1 MSLLN
6 AQIEEQ
12 LREVFADMKKDVTL
26 AVFTEK
32 TGCETCED
40 TVAFMTEIEAL
51 SDKIH
56 LEVLDLEENN
66 EIGRA
71 HV

>member
-1 MSLLN
+1 MKMSLLN

-32 TGCETCED
+32 LDVKPVRTPW
-40 TVAFMTEIEAL
+40 
-51 SDKIH
+51 H
-56 LEVLDLEENN
+56 L
-66 EIGRA
+66 
-71 HV
+71 